1 MDCRRSVHS
10 DATDVRGDDSGV
22 KNARASDRRYSLSSS
37 SSASAIAATLARAT
51 PVPGAALL
59 SARAGRDATDA
70 VRAGP
75 TTDAC
80 FVVVAAT
87 AAASALDF
95 LRLGDG
101 ARTSYIDT
109 TYTFTRDLP
118 ALARGVRVSPVPRR
132 LWRARAYAARS

>member
-1 MDCRRSVHS
+1 MS
-10 DATDVRGDDSGV
+10 APT
-22 KNARASDRRYSLSSS
+22 ALTRAALDRHPLP
-37 SSASAIAATLARAT
+37 AIASGDKDAHGQVLIIAGSRD
-51 PVPGAALL
+51 VPGAALL

-118 ALARGVRVSPVPRR
+118 ALARGVRVSPVLRR
-132 LWRARAYAARS
+132 LWRARGYAAKS